1 MHLRS
6 GERICVRTVDD
17 EGIPI
22 VRYGT
27 VAADNRTTGPVAV
40 FFDDLSGSDLVDISE
55 VHRIDYDTVELR
67 FDGSDLFDNPALRA
81 GLATMWRAEADLAG
95 LRVDAIFS
103 LGNDDAGIAN
113 GADTWLLAEF
123 TVAGTTHVI
132 RTFRSPDNP
141 TTVIVRADRANHWDG
156 YF

>member
-17 EGIPI
+17 EGVPI

-27 VAADNRTTGPVAV
+27 VAADIRTVGPVAV
-40 FFDDLSGSDLVDISE
+40 LFDDLMGSDLVDISE
-55 VHRIDYDTVELR
+55 VQRLDYDTVELHL
-67 FDGSDLFDNPALRA
+67 DGDDLLTDETLRA
-81 GLATMWRAEADLAG
+81 GLATMWQAEADLAG
-95 LRVDAIFS
+95 LGVKAVFAM
-103 LGNDDAGIAN
+103 GENGCGIAQDHE
-113 GADTWLLAEF
+113 AWLLAEF
-123 TVAGTTHVI
+123 TVDGTTHVI
-132 RTFRSPDNP
+132 RATPAHHCP